1 MADKKV
7 PPKAPPK
14 AAKKPVQKPIV
25 KADPTG
31 IKRREAKYGL

>member
-1 MADKKV
+1 MAEK
-7 PPKAPPK
+7 KAPPK
-14 AAKKPVQKPIV
+14 AVKKPPVQKPIV